1 MVDGEQEQVMTKME
15 VRGRAGERRPISAAE
30 RVAATRMN
38 RAAIVAKN
46 EGGLFFFFH
55 YLVYRNRDKAS
66 KKGRS
71 EADSCGRSVMKEKK
85 KEAIVGKKKKADSLK
100 KRDIA

>member
-46 EGGLFFFFH
+46 EGGLFFFFS
-55 YLVYRNRDKAS
+55 L
-66 KKGRS
+66 
-71 EADSCGRSVMKEKK
+71 SCV
-85 KEAIVGKKKKADSLK
+85 
-100 KRDIA
+100 